1 MHFNGILCGSNLRV
15 SGCIVLAGARA
26 VAVQDFDVAVLF
38 RCRRSGVV
46 DGADAGTESRAVES
60 MRRETDDGDW

>member
-1 MHFNGILCGSNLRV
+1 MLSV
-15 SGCIVLAGARA
+15 ASA

-38 RCRRSGVV
+38 RCGGSGAA

-60 MRRETDDGDW
+60 MRRETDDGDR